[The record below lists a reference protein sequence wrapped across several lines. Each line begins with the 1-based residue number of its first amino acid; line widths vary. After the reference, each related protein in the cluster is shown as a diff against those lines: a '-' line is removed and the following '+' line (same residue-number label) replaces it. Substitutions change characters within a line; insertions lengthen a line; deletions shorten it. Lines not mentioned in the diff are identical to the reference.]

1 MTYYFLGLDPS
12 LVGLSLAYTITLIGM
27 FQYCVRVS
35 AEVENLV
42 SSINETEVYPPPQLV
57 SVERVMAY
65 GQLESEGELETI
77 PQDKA
82 PPVGWP
88 DKGVIELHNLKFK
101 YAVNYP
107 YVLKSIS
114 FKIESFEKVSHIAM

>member
-1 MTYYFLGLDPS
+1 
-12 LVGLSLAYTITLIGM
+12 
-27 FQYCVRVS
+27 
-35 AEVENLV
+35 
-42 SSINETEVYPPPQLV
+42 
-57 SVERVMAY
+57 MAY
-65 GQLESEGELETI
+65 GQLESEGELKTV

-82 PPVGWP
+82 PSVEWP

-114 FKIESFEKVSHIAM
+114 FKIESFEKVSHCIATLV

>member
-42 SSINETEVYPPPQLV
+42 RSSINETEVHSPP
-57 SVERVMAY
+57 
-65 GQLESEGELETI
+65 
-77 PQDKA
+77 
-82 PPVGWP
+82 
-88 DKGVIELHNLKFK
+88 
-101 YAVNYP
+101 
-107 YVLKSIS
+107 
-114 FKIESFEKVSHIAM
+114 